1 MAELVYVSV
10 FAILAVNGIVLA
22 LAIAHAIN
30 RRE

>member
-1 MAELVYVSV
+1 VYVSV

>member
-10 FAILAVNGIVLA
+10 FAILSVNGIVLI

-30 RRE
+30 RKG